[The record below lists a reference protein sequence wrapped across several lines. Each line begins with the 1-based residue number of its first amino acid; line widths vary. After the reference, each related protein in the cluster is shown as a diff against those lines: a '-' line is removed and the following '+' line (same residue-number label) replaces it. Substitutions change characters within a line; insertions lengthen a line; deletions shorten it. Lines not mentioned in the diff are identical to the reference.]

1 MSILI
6 EEIEIILVIL
16 ALVVVVFILYKSYR
30 KVKIARMGPPK
41 RRMTYSEKATK
52 DEKPRT
58 SQVIGMIKCEY
69 CGALMAQTAIS
80 CPNCG
85 ATRKK

>member
-1 MSILI
+1 MESLI

-16 ALVVVVFILYKSYR
+16 ALIVVIFILYKSYR

-41 RRMTYSEKATK
+41 RRMIHSGRVTT
-52 DEKPRT
+52 DNKPRT
-58 SQVIGMIKCEY
+58 SQIIGMIKCEY
-69 CGALMAQTAIS
+69 CGTLMPQTATS

-85 ATRKK
+85 ASRKK